1 MLLGEEGEEER
12 AEVSWEEEELE
23 LTSNLAAGGRGMEL
37 SELSRF
43 GERLVA
49 PDYNTENISIKN
61 TKNISGWW
69 LQTTRPGWCS
79 VSWGRRGWPCPGSS
93 SAAARGTEPADTR
106 QAGPLSLVEH

>member
-49 PDYNTENISIKN
+49 PDYSYENILITQLQSILIN
-61 TKNISGWW
+61 RFDVRYT
-69 LQTTRPGWCS
+69 
-79 VSWGRRGWPCPGSS
+79 
-93 SAAARGTEPADTR
+93 
-106 QAGPLSLVEH
+106 